1 MWKILFFGGYVNMQM
16 DLKTSQ
22 NVAQVLSAQL
32 MQYLEVLQCS
42 THELEQYIYEK
53 ANENPLLVVNDA
65 KVKSNYEE
73 IMQLAK
79 CSLTTF
85 SSNSYAAR
93 NEQFDFI
100 EMRLATKESYEQFLF
115 EQVPMHQNLSAIDLK
130 ILTFLIQSLDDRLF
144 LDVALEFVAEKFKTT
159 FSHVEAMVDLLQ
171 TFEPVGVGARSYTE
185 YLLIQI
191 DRDPFAP
198 EMAAQF
204 IHSDLKL
211 VATQAIKQLSKK
223 YNMPLQEVKKTVA
236 YIKNLK
242 PLMTGDKFETIPY
255 VIPDVTIK
263 EIEGEW
269 IIKLNRHYLP
279 SVSID
284 ESYVALLKNDV
295 NYKSYYQDSM
305 KDALAL
311 LQGIEQRDKTL
322 YELARW
328 LVELQE
334 DFFKNGLEEIKPM
347 RLKDV
352 ADALGVHESTIS
364 RAIRGKYVQAPHGI
378 YALQSLFTK
387 GLANTSGKMDS
398 VMYIKKRLKQL
409 IEAEDK
415 QKPLADQQIT
425 DALRAEG
432 IQISRRTVA
441 KYREEMNIASSFNRA
456 YG

>member
-1 MWKILFFGGYVNMQM
+1 MQIA
-16 DLKTSQ
+16 LKTSQ
-22 NVAQVLSAQL
+22 KVAQILSVQL
-32 MQYLEVLQCS
+32 MQNLEVLQCS
-42 THELEQYIYEK
+42 TQELEQYIYEK
-53 ANENPLLVVNDA
+53 ANENPLLVVIDA

-73 IMQLAK
+73 IMQLAR
-79 CSLTTF
+79 CSLNTF
-85 SSNSYAAR
+85 SSHGYVSR
-93 NEQFDFI
+93 NEQFNFI
-100 EMRLATKESYEQFLF
+100 EMKLAEKESYEKFLF
-115 EQVPMHQNLSAIDLK
+115 EQVPMHKNLSIIDLK

-144 LDVALEFVAEKFKTT
+144 LDIELEFVAKKFKTT
-159 FSHVEAMVDLLQ
+159 FSHVEGMLDLLQ

-185 YLLIQI
+185 YLLIQM

-198 EMAAQF
+198 EMATQF

-223 YNMPLQEVKKTVA
+223 YNMPLQEVKKTVT

-242 PLMTGDKFETIPY
+242 PIITGNKFEMTSY
-255 VIPDVTIK
+255 VIPDLTIK

-284 ESYVALLKNDV
+284 ESYVTLLKNDA
-295 NYKSYYQDSM
+295 NYKTYYQDSM

-322 YELARW
+322 YELARC
-328 LVELQE
+328 LVEIQA
-334 DFFKNGLEEIKPM
+334 DFLKDGLEAIKPM

-364 RAIRGKYVQAPHGI
+364 RAVRGKYVQAPHGV

-387 GLANTSGKMDS
+387 GFVNTSGKMDS
-398 VMYIKKRLKQL
+398 IMYIKKRLKQL

-425 DALRAEG
+425 DVLCAEG

-441 KYREEMNIASSFNRA
+441 KYREEMNIVSSFNRA